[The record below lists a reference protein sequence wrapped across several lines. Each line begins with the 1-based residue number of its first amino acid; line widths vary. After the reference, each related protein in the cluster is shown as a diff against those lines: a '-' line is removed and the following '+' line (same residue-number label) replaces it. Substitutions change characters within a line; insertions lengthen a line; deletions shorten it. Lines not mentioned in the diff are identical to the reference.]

1 MKSFLL
7 VLLVAIATSVHAF
20 APNAPITA
28 TPTQLTQ
35 KSIKEESS
43 TALEAYAMGGYGY
56 ANGNGLMYRS
66 GGYGRYGGY
75 YGGGG
80 HGGYGGGYGGYG
92 GGYGRGYSLMPD
104 SAARGYGGAYER
116 SYYNSPMS
124 YYGGYGRYGRGY
136 GYYNDYFPYRYS
148 R

>member
-7 VLLVAIATSVHAF
+7 VLLIAIASSVNAF
-20 APNAPITA
+20 SPKAPVVAAPK
-28 TPTQLTQ
+28 QLTH
-35 KSIKEESS
+35 KSIKDESS

-80 HGGYGGGYGGYG
+80 YGGYGGGYGGYG

-104 SAARGYGGAYER
+104 SAARGYGGAYDR
-116 SYYNSPMS
+116 SYYNSPS
-124 YYGGYGRYGRGY
+124 TYYGGYGQYGRGY
-136 GYYNDYFPYRYS
+136 GYYDYFPYRYG